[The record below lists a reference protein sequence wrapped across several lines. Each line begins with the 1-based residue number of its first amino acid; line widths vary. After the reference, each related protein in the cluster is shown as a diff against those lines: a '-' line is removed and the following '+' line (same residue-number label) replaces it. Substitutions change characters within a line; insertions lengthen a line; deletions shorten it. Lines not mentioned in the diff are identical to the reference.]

1 MRKILLFIISS
12 VMLVSMTACG
22 KSVEKLEEY
31 EKADETI
38 EIVQDETEKVGKKV
52 VTKIEDTSTPDMA
65 FAQAIEEFYS
75 DGNNTYYFSC
85 IKSGVIIVTYED
97 GTTENVKEALNN
109 GNIVIGDLDRF
120 GIHYGVDSVW
130 EVG

>member
-1 MRKILLFIISS
+1 MRKILFFMIAC

-31 EKADETI
+31 ERVEEPVESVPDET
-38 EIVQDETEKVGKKV
+38 TKNGKV
-52 VTKIEDTSTPDMA
+52 VVNIENTATPDMM
-65 FAQAIEEFYS
+65 FAQALEEFYS
-75 DGNNTYYFSC
+75 DGNNTYYFNC
-85 IKSGVIIVTYED
+85 IMSGVIIVTYED
-97 GTTENVKEALNN
+97 GTTENVKDALNN

-120 GIHYGVDSVW
+120 GIHYSVDSVW